1 MHNCKTCKYFD
12 PAPQTQAPKSINGTV
27 NMGACRLKPPVT
39 MIVGMQQTVGGPTP
53 AFAAIWPTVSEA
65 EFCAEHPLE
74 KVELAKLLG
83 SAVKRH
89 VLDDKPLDYNAA
101 IGEFNRTPTPEE
113 IEAMAKGC
121 SSIKVTRRLDDQGG
135 AGGTT

>member
-1 MHNCKTCKYFD
+1 MHYCKTCKYFD

-65 EFCAEHPLE
+65 EFCAQHPDNRRDEQLQYDAR
-74 KVELAKLLG
+74 V
-83 SAVKRH
+83 
-89 VLDDKPLDYNAA
+89 
-101 IGEFNRTPTPEE
+101 GEFNRTPTPEE
-113 IEAMAKGC
+113 IEAMAQGR
-121 SSIKVTRRLDDQGG
+121 SPIKVARRLDDQGG
-135 AGGTT
+135 AGGTA